1 MMKYQRVVIKIGTNV
16 ITQDNGLLDLE
27 SIENLVKQISQ
38 LKKNNVEVIVV
49 SSGAMGAGQSLI
61 KLADKS
67 NDVVRRQIL
76 ASIGQPKLINT
87 YSQLFAKDKYI
98 CAQILATKE
107 DFRDRIHYLN
117 MKNCFSALLK
127 DNIVP
132 IVNENDVVSVTELM
146 FTDNDELAGL
156 IATMMNVDALIIL
169 TNVDGIFDGNPK
181 DKNAKL
187 IPVISS
193 EQTNF
198 SAYVSSEKSQF
209 GRGGMITKCGIG
221 HKVSLT
227 GIVTHIANGKSEN
240 IILDIYDQKDVGT
253 KFLPAKEKSNIKKW
267 IAYSEGYEKGIIYIN
282 HGAEKMLLSSDKATS
297 ILPIGI
303 IKIDGSF
310 EKGDI
315 VKVSN
320 ENNENIALGIAQYS
334 SEKAIDLIGKKA
346 QKPIIHYDYL
356 FLKV

>member
-1 MMKYQRVVIKIGTNV
+1 MSVVEI
-16 ITQDNGLLDLE
+16 
-27 SIENLVKQISQ
+27 
-38 LKKNNVEVIVV
+38 
-49 SSGAMGAGQSLI
+49 
-61 KLADKS
+61 
-67 NDVVRRQIL
+67 
-76 ASIGQPKLINT
+76 KLINT
-87 YSQLFAKDKYI
+87 YSELFSKYTYI

-187 IPVISS
+187 ISIINS

-198 SAYVSSEKSQF
+198 SDYVSTEKSQF

-227 GIVTHIANGKSEN
+227 GITTHIANGKSKDV
-240 IILDIYDQKDVGT
+240 ILDIYHQKEVGT

-282 HGAEKMLLSSDKATS
+282 HGAEKMLLSSDKAIS
-297 ILPIGI
+297 ILPVGI
-303 IKIDGSF
+303 TKIDGDF
-310 EKGDI
+310 DKGDI
-315 VKVSN
+315 VKVCN
-320 ENNENIALGIAQYS
+320 ENNENIALGITQYNS
-334 SEKAIDLIGKKA
+334 NKARELIGKKA
-346 QKPIIHYDYL
+346 QKPLIHYDYL